1 LIDIGLKIKQ
11 FFLPQQCLLC
21 GAAAGATALCA
32 GCQADLL
39 WQDQAHACPRCGL
52 PGPNGEVCGACLKHP
67 PLFDATLAVLYYR
80 YPVDAMLRRYKYQG
94 LLAVAELLG
103 DLLATRAT
111 AAPRPDV
118 LVPMPL
124 YRQRLHERGFNQAAE
139 IARVAAG
146 KLGLE
151 LDLQA
156 CQRTRP
162 TPPQA
167 GLKLRERVKNMRG
180 AFACSTRLQGKHVAL
195 VDDIMTSGASLNE
208 LARTVKQAGAVRV
221 DCWVVARTRLD

>member
-1 LIDIGLKIKQ
+1 MIDIGSFFKQ
-11 FFLPQQCLLC
+11 LLPQQCLLC
-21 GAAAGATALCA
+21 GATAGATALCA
-32 GCQADLL
+32 GCHADLP
-39 WQDQAHACPRCGL
+39 WQAAAQSCPRCCL
-52 PGPNGEVCGACLKHP
+52 PEPGGEVCGACLKHAP
-67 PLFDATLAVLYYR
+67 YFDATLSVLYYR
-80 YPVDAMLRRYKYQG
+80 FPADAMLRRYKYHG
-94 LLAVAELLG
+94 LLAVADLLG
-103 DLLATRAT
+103 GLLAERA
-111 AAPRPDV
+111 ADIPHPEV

-139 IARVAAG
+139 IARIAAG
-146 KLGLE
+146 KLGLA

-180 AFACSTRLQGKHVAL
+180 AFACDASLQGKHVAL

-208 LARTVKQAGAVRV
+208 LARTVKKAGAARV

>member
-1 LIDIGLKIKQ
+1 M
-11 FFLPQQCLLC
+11 C
-21 GAAAGATALCA
+21 G
-32 GCQADLL
+32 GCHADLP

-52 PGPNGEVCGACLKHP
+52 PAPVGAVCGACLKHP
-67 PLFDATLAVLYYR
+67 PQFDATLAVLHYR
-80 YPVDAMLRRYKYQG
+80 FPADAMLRRYKYHG
-94 LLAVAELLG
+94 LLAVADLLG
-103 DLLATRAT
+103 GLLAARA
-111 AAPRPDV
+111 ADIPRPDL

-146 KLGLE
+146 KLGLA

-180 AFACSTRLQGKHVAL
+180 AFACNSSLQGKHVAL

-208 LARTVKQAGAVRV
+208 LARTVKDAGAARV
-221 DCWVVARTRLD
+221 ECWVVARTPLD